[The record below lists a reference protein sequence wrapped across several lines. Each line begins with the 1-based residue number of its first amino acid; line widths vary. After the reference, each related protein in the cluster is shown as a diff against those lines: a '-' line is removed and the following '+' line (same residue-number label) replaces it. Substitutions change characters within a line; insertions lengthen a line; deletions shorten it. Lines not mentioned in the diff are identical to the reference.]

1 MNSLFYLLWRSS
13 VNFLKETLHRP
24 ALLTLYIFIVVMLCG
39 ATLAGVFAPRE
50 TPQNLYDIRLIGGMF
65 FVLMLMSLFSSL
77 KRAFGSGS
85 SFFLMS
91 DVNLLFISPV
101 SPQKILLYGV
111 IKFFRNAILYS
122 VFILFQ
128 GMLFKTLFG
137 VSFPLLLLITG
148 IFILCLFL
156 LELLVMLIY
165 GATNSNPQRQIV
177 AKIMI
182 ALVFLPFVIASA
194 FEIYHAGNLM
204 TALPD
209 IFDSPSY
216 QALPVLGWGAAAI
229 VGFIGGKLF
238 SGWLFMAL
246 ILIAIAGL
254 LTLLLKLKT
263 SYYEDVLAA
272 TESAFERKRALAE
285 GNISAA
291 QLPTRKIPISKTEI
305 FGFGAQA
312 LFGKHLLETFRKSRF
327 GFFDQSTFISSVLV
341 IIHMFV
347 SQPDPENRIFS
358 IMGFLCT
365 LQLITVGIGPGR
377 FELNLHYIYLL
388 PAPAFSKIVWSNLSV
403 VMKSFLDMVL
413 VFGIAGVVLHEN
425 YLIII
430 GAILALT
437 LFALFLISVNVL
449 SLRWIGADLSHAILS
464 AIYVFGIGI
473 ILMPGVITAYV
484 VRNHIGG
491 DVGTLAALGIGC
503 FWTALAAVACFALA
517 KGILDNCDMPVVK
530 ITK

>member
-24 ALLTLYIFIVVMLCG
+24 ALLALYIFIVVMICG
-39 ATLAGVFAPRE
+39 ATITSVSMPRE
-50 TPQNLYDIRLIGGMF
+50 DSQNLYDIRMIGGMF
-65 FVLMLMSLFSSL
+65 FILMLIFLFSGL

-91 DVNLLFISPV
+91 DVNLLFVSPV
-101 SPQKILLYGV
+101 APQKILLYGV

-137 VSFPLLLLITG
+137 IGFPSLLLITG
-148 IFILCLFL
+148 IFILCFFL
-156 LELLVMLIY
+156 LELLAMILY
-165 GATNSNPQRQIV
+165 GITNSNPQRQLV
-177 AKIMI
+177 MKIMI
-182 ALVFLPFVIASA
+182 ALVFLPFVITSA
-194 FEIYHAGNLM
+194 VEISHAGSFM
-204 TALPD
+204 AALSN
-209 IFDSPSY
+209 IFDSPFY

-229 VGFIGGKLF
+229 VGFIGENLF

-246 ILIAIAGL
+246 ILIAAAGL

-263 SYYEDVLAA
+263 VYYEDVLAA

-312 LFGKHLLETFRKSRF
+312 LFGKHLRETFRRSRL
-327 GFFDQSTFISSVLV
+327 GFLDHMTFIVGAFV
-341 IIHMFV
+341 IIHMLV
-347 SQPDPENRIFS
+347 SQPDPEDRIFS

-365 LQLITVGIGPGR
+365 LQLITVGMGPGR

-388 PAPAFSKIVWSNLSV
+388 PASAFSKIVWCNLSV

-413 VFGIAGVVLHEN
+413 VFGIVVVVLHEN
-425 YLIII
+425 PLIII

-464 AIYVFGIGI
+464 AIHVFGIGI

-491 DVGTLAALGIGC
+491 DAGTLAALGIGC
-503 FWTALAAVACFALA
+503 FWTALAAVVCFAMS
-517 KGILDNCDMPVVK
+517 KGILDNCDMPVMK
-530 ITK
+530 MPK